1 MLRVFFYLMILL
13 GQVQA
18 QVPQTDSLLQVVQ
31 KMPEDTSKVLKLNE
45 IATMVMGINPK
56 QGYEIAVEALKL
68 AEKLD
73 YVKGKGLSYKTLGNT
88 QYMQGSLKEA
98 ITYYEQGLQEYF
110 SINNIDGVASCEN
123 NIGLVYNDMG
133 DYEKAMKFHLKT
145 LKLREEMKDEKGIA
159 KSLLNIGNVYL
170 NQENLEEALKYY
182 EKSAQICEKIN
193 LLVDLANNYNNMGN
207 IYKRQKKNEKAIEVF
222 EKAARIF
229 EKIVNLRGLVIVEL
243 NLGDVYLDA
252 QDFNKALKSYD
263 KVLPIA
269 EKMNDK
275 ILLGL
280 LYASKGNAQARLQ
293 RFGEAYDNL
302 KKGLELLQE
311 TDARNEISKVYDG
324 IVLYYELQGNYK
336 EALYYHKRLKS
347 LKDSLFTESQA
358 KAIAKMREMYESDKK
373 EAENELLRKENA
385 LKDSENERKNIF
397 LLASVVVLVLLGAL
411 AIILHRNNQEKQRT
425 NQLLKQQAEELAA
438 ANEDIS
444 HKNVILEQQK
454 EEILAQ
460 RDAIEEQ
467 NKLLSFKN
475 EQIQASI
482 RAAQLIQKTILPYP
496 ARIQMLLREFFIFY
510 QPKDIVSGD
519 FYWIDKEANYRII
532 AAIDCTGHG
541 VSGAMMTMLAYSILD
556 RIVHVYKIIS
566 PADILEKM
574 HEEVKYALAQDET
587 GNRDGMDVALVS
599 LDEQNQIIF
608 AGAKRPLVVFNSIS
622 KEIIEFKGQRRS
634 IGGEQNENIHFENHN
649 LTLPADSMLYLF
661 SDGYTDQNDL
671 NRKKF
676 SEEKLKKLFEKI
688 ASMPCSQQEKVIAE
702 IIGKYM
708 EGTEQR
714 DDMMIVGIKHL
725 GKRNENFKCK
735 HFLLFKS
742 ELTCKPATY

>member
-1 MLRVFFYLMILL
+1 VPKLEAILQNVIKKNNVL
-13 GQVQA
+13 
-18 QVPQTDSLLQVVQ
+18 PSL
-31 KMPEDTSKVLKLNE
+31 KP
-45 IATMVMGINPK
+45 
-56 QGYEIAVEALKL
+56 L
-68 AEKLD
+68 A
-73 YVKGKGLSYKTLGNT
+73 YTLGNT
-88 QYMQGSLKEA
+88 AQM
-98 ITYYEQGLQEYF
+98 
-110 SINNIDGVASCEN
+110 
-123 NIGLVYNDMG
+123 
-133 DYEKAMKFHLKT
+133 KT
-145 LKLREEMKDEKGIA
+145 LKLREEIKDEKGIA

-170 NQENLEEALKYY
+170 NQENLEEALNYY

-207 IYKRQKKNEKAIEVF
+207 IYKRQKKTTKAIEVF
-222 EKAARIF
+222 SKSAEIF
-229 EKIVNLRGLVIVEL
+229 EKIGNPRGVLITDL

-252 QDFNKALKSYD
+252 QDFNKALESYN
-263 KVLPIA
+263 KALPIA
-269 EKMNDK
+269 EKINDK

-280 LYASKGNAQARLQ
+280 LYASRGNALARLQ

-302 KKGLELLQE
+302 KKGLDLLRE
-311 TDARNEISKVYDG
+311 TGARNEISKVYDG
-324 IVLYYELQGNYK
+324 MVLYYELQGNYK
-336 EALYYHKRLKS
+336 EALYYHKQFKS
-347 LKDSLFTESQA
+347 LKDSLFTESQS
-358 KAIAKMREMYESDKK
+358 KAIAKMREIYESDKK

-397 LLASVVVLVLLGAL
+397 LLASVAVLVLLGAL
-411 AIILHRNNQEKQRT
+411 AIILYRNNQEKQRT

-444 HKNVILEQQK
+444 QKNVMLEQQK

-482 RAAQLIQKTILPYP
+482 RAARLIQNTILPYQT
-496 ARIQMLLREFFIFY
+496 RIQLLLKEAFVFY
-510 QPKDIVSGD
+510 QPKDVVSGD
-519 FYWIDKEANYRII
+519 LYWIDKEGSCRII

-556 RIVHVYKIIS
+556 RIVHVYKITS

-574 HEEVKYALAQDET
+574 HEEVKHALLQDET

-599 LDEQNQIIF
+599 LDEQNQIAF
-608 AGAKRPLVVFNSIS
+608 AGAKRPLVVFNSLT
-622 KEIIEFKGQRRS
+622 KEVIEIKGQRRS
-634 IGGEQNENIHFENHN
+634 IGGEQNENIHFENQT
-649 LTLPADSMLYLF
+649 LTLPSDSMLYLF

-671 NRKKF
+671 HRKKF
-676 SEEKLKKLFEKI
+676 SEEKLKRLFEKI

-702 IIGKYM
+702 IMNKYM

-714 DDMMIVGIKHL
+714 DDMMIIGVRI
-725 GKRNENFKCK
+725 
-735 HFLLFKS
+735 
-742 ELTCKPATY
+742 

>member
-1 MLRVFFYLMILL
+1 MLRLFFCLIILL
-13 GQVQA
+13 GQVRA
-18 QVPQTDSLLQVVQ
+18 QVPQIDSLLQVAQ
-31 KMPEDTSKVLKLNE
+31 KMSEDTIKVLKLNE
-45 IATMVMGINPK
+45 VAAMAMGINPK
-56 QGYEIAVEALKL
+56 QAYEIAVEALKL

-73 YVKGKGLSYKTLGNT
+73 YTKGKGLSYKTLGNT
-88 QYMQGSLKEA
+88 QYMQGALKEA
-98 ITYYEQGLQEYF
+98 ITYYEQGLQEYV

-145 LKLREEMKDEKGIA
+145 LKLREEIKDEKGIA

-170 NQENLEEALKYY
+170 NQENLVEALNYY

-207 IYKRQKKNEKAIEVF
+207 IYKRQKKTTKAIEVF
-222 EKAARIF
+222 SKSAEIF
-229 EKIVNLRGLVIVEL
+229 EKIGNSRGELITDL

-252 QDFNKALKSYD
+252 QDFNKAIEFYNKA
-263 KVLPIA
+263 LPIA
-269 EKMNDK
+269 EKINDK

-280 LYASKGNAQARLQ
+280 LYASRGNALAHLQ

-302 KKGLELLQE
+302 KKGLDLLRE
-311 TDARNEISKVYDG
+311 TGARNEISKVYDG
-324 IVLYYELQGNYK
+324 MVLYYELQGNYK
-336 EALYYHKRLKS
+336 EALYYHKQFKS
-347 LKDSLFTESQA
+347 LKDSLFTESQS
-358 KAIAKMREMYESDKK
+358 KAIAKMREIYESDKK

-397 LLASVVVLVLLGAL
+397 LLASIAVLALLGVL
-411 AIILHRNNQEKQRT
+411 AIILYRNNQQKQRT

-444 HKNVILEQQK
+444 RKNIMLEQQK

-482 RAAQLIQKTILPYP
+482 RAARLIQNTILPYQT
-496 ARIQMLLREFFIFY
+496 RIQLLLKEAFVFY
-510 QPKDIVSGD
+510 QPKDVVSGD
-519 FYWIDKEANYRII
+519 LYWIDKEGSYRII

-556 RIVHVYKIIS
+556 RIVHVYKITS

-574 HEEVKYALAQDET
+574 HEEVKHALVQDET
-587 GNRDGMDVALVS
+587 GNRDGMDVALIS
-599 LDEQNQIIF
+599 LNEQNQITF
-608 AGAKRPLVVFNSIS
+608 AGAKRPMVAFNSLT
-622 KEIIEFKGQRRS
+622 KEVIEIKGQRRS
-634 IGGEQNENIHFENHN
+634 IGGEQNENIHFENQT
-649 LTLPADSMLYLF
+649 LTLPPDSMLYLF
-661 SDGYTDQNDL
+661 SDGYTDQNDI

-688 ASMPCSQQEKVIAE
+688 ASMPCSQQEKVIAD
-702 IIGKYM
+702 IMNKYM

-714 DDMMIVGIKHL
+714 DDMMIIGV
-725 GKRNENFKCK
+725 RV
-735 HFLLFKS
+735 
-742 ELTCKPATY
+742 